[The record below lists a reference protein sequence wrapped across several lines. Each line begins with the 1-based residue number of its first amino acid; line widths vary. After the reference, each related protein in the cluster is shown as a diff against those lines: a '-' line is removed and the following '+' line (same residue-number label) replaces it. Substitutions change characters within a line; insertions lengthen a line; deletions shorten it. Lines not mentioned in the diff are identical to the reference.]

1 MGTQNI
7 GSCFDEFLAG
17 DALLDD
23 VTAIA
28 VKRVIVWK
36 IKQEMALQ
44 NLTKAN
50 MAKKMRTMRTSYSVL
65 NRLLDETNVRLSLI
79 TLIRAATALGKS
91 IRIDLV

>member
-1 MGTQNI
+1 MSTQNI
-7 GSCFDEFLAG
+7 GSSFDEFLAG

-50 MAKKMRTMRTSYSVL
+50 MAKKMRTSHFVL